1 MTRLTLLA
9 AAALAGSVLGP
20 GALAQSATT
29 DTAPVRPATPL
40 PTAAD
45 AFLPGYVAA
54 DSVSDEELARRV
66 ALFHERQAALLQA
79 DAAGDAARYAVLLDD
94 LVSDV
99 RTAAERPG
107 ALFDSRFRSVYASVL
122 TEYERFYDRPAL
134 DRGDVY
140 AVRTAGVDAVERGF
154 DQGAPLLDHVTLPDL
169 GTFATQVPMDV
180 NPEVE
185 RYLQFLLKRPSHVAR
200 LQSRADTYFPMVER
214 VLAEEGVPDE
224 LKYLAMVES
233 ALNPVAQSHA
243 GAAGMWQFIPA
254 TGRAYG
260 LRSEREVDD
269 RLDPEAATRAA
280 ARHLRDLYDRFGDWQ
295 LALAGYNCNPAV
307 IARGVRRFEDR
318 TGQQAT
324 FWDIDHVIPRET
336 RAYVPMF
343 IATSLVLSNPSAY
356 GMGEYEPGPAYAFD
370 RVPVAGGTRLS
381 TVARAVD
388 VDEAVLRAL
397 NPSLKRG
404 TVPEVRVPH
413 MVRIP
418 VGFYATNAEALDRL
432 APPEA
437 SGGQFAA
444 ATAHFGPRAV
454 RPLAPQEHSDA
465 VATLVARRE
474 SRRAAGPRPQRV
486 RREAPVERYA
496 AAAPAAV
503 AQAEARADRAALE
516 GGVEPAAEP
525 VRTAE
530 PAFVARREPTPEP
543 AADGGAVGGEPVRVA
558 QAAPPAEDEAAEP
571 AVPVRTVS
579 ERRPATHRVQ
589 RGEYL
594 YSIAREYGVSVGRLR
609 SLNDLR
615 SDTVHPGQTLRLS
628 GDAPAAPRAAPARPA
643 RPATHRVRRGEHLT
657 GIARQY
663 DVTVR
668 QLREWNGLSGDVVK
682 VGQRLRV
689 APASARG

>member
-1 MTRLTLLA
+1 MTRVSLLV
-9 AAALAGSVLGP
+9 AALAAGSVFGP
-20 GALAQSATT
+20 GALAQSATM
-29 DTAPVRPATPL
+29 DTAPVRPAAAL

-45 AFLPGYVAA
+45 ADLPGYVPA

-79 DAAGDAARYAVLLDD
+79 DAAGDEAGYALLLDD

-99 RTAAERPG
+99 RLAGERPG

-140 AVRTAGVDAVERGF
+140 AVRTAGIDAVERGF
-154 DQGAPLLDHVTLPDL
+154 DAGAPLLDHVTLPDL
-169 GTFATQVPMDV
+169 GTFATQIPMDV
-180 NPEVE
+180 NPKVE
-185 RYLQFLLKRPSHVAR
+185 RYLQFLVKRPSHVAR

-243 GAAGMWQFIPA
+243 GAAGMWQFIRA

-260 LRSEREVDD
+260 LRAERDVDD
-269 RLDPEAATRAA
+269 RLDPEVATRAA

-307 IARGVRRFEDR
+307 IARGVRRFEER
-318 TGQQAT
+318 TGQRAT

-343 IATSLVLSNPSAY
+343 IATSLVLSNPQAY

-370 RVPVAGGTRLS
+370 RVPVAGGTRLAS
-381 TVARAVD
+381 VARAID

-404 TVPEVRVPH
+404 RVPEVRVPH

-418 VGFYATNAEALDRL
+418 VGFYAENAAALDRL

-437 SGGQFAA
+437 NEPQFAA
-444 ATAHFGPRAV
+444 ASAHFGPRAV
-454 RPLAPQEHSDA
+454 RPLAPQEHSEA
-465 VATLVARRE
+465 VATLVARQA
-474 SRRAAGPRPQRV
+474 SRRAARPQRV

-496 AAAPAAV
+496 AAPPAAV
-503 AQAEARADRAALE
+503 AQAVT
-516 GGVEPAAEP
+516 GGAESVSAP
-525 VRTAE
+525 
-530 PAFVARREPTPEP
+530 PAFVARAEPTPGAEAP
-543 AADGGAVGGEPVRVA
+543 AAAPEPVA
-558 QAAPPAEDEAAEP
+558 EAARP

-579 ERRPATHRVQ
+579 AKAE
-589 RGEYL
+589 
-594 YSIAREYGVSVGRLR
+594 
-609 SLNDLR
+609 
-615 SDTVHPGQTLRLS
+615 
-628 GDAPAAPRAAPARPA
+628 ARPT
-643 RPATHRVRRGEHLT
+643 THRVRRGDNLT
-657 GIARQY
+657 QIARQY
-663 DVTVR
+663 GTTVGQLRALNGLRGDTVRPGQRLRVSGEASARPARAATHRVRSGENLTQIARRYGVSLR
-668 QLREWNGLSGDVVK
+668 QLREWNGLRGDTIRP
-682 VGQRLRV
+682 GQRLRV
-689 APASARG
+689 SAGGSRG

>member
-20 GALAQSATT
+20 GALAQTATT

-45 AFLPGYVAA
+45 ALLPGYVAA

-79 DAAGDAARYAVLLDD
+79 DAAGDAARYAILLDD

-140 AVRTAGVDAVERGF
+140 AVRLAGVDAVERGF

-169 GTFATQVPMDV
+169 GTFATQVAMDV
-180 NPEVE
+180 NPKVE
-185 RYLQFLLKRPSHVAR
+185 RYLQFLLKRPSHVSR

-307 IARGVRRFEDR
+307 IARGVRRFEEQ
-318 TGQQAT
+318 TGRQAT

-356 GMGEYEPGPAYAFD
+356 GMGAYEPGPTYAFD

-381 TVARAVD
+381 SVARAID

-404 TVPEVRVPH
+404 TVPAVRVPH

-418 VGFYATNAEALDRL
+418 AGFYAENAEALDRL

-437 SGGQFAA
+437 SDAQFAA
-444 ATAHFGPRAV
+444 STAHFGPRAV

-465 VATLVARRE
+465 VAALVARRE
-474 SRRAAGPRPQRV
+474 SRQAARPRPQRV
-486 RREAPVERYA
+486 RRDAPVERYA
-496 AAAPAAV
+496 AAPPAEV
-503 AQAEARADRAALE
+503 AQAEARAENE
-516 GGVEPAAEP
+516 GGVETDEP
-525 VRTAE
+525 VRTTE

-543 AADGGAVGGEPVRVA
+543 AEEETAAEEPVRVA
-558 QAAPPAEDEAAEP
+558 RSAPPVRDEEATPAEP
-571 AVPVRTVS
+571 VVPVRTVS
-579 ERRPATHRVQ
+579 ERRPTTHRVQ

-594 YSIAREYGVSVGRLR
+594 YSIAREYGVSIGQLR
-609 SLNDLR
+609 SLNNLR
-615 SDTVHPGQTLRLS
+615 SDTVHPGQTLRVS

-643 RPATHRVRRGEHLT
+643 RPTTHRVRRGEHLT

-682 VGQRLRV
+682 IGQRLRV
-689 APASARG
+689 APAGSRG